1 MPDTFTDRGLETGD
15 WRLEA
20 GNLRLEA
27 GETEKKSQASSL
39 KPQASKALT
48 DSNAKQQCYSAPRI
62 VRVRVETAQM
72 VSGKRTRDEHCT
84 RHWHDDATTCA
95 NPD

>member
-1 MPDTFTDRGLETGD
+1 MPDTFADWRLETGG

-20 GNLRLEA
+20 G
-27 GETEKKSQASSL
+27 GTEKESQASSL

-48 DSNAKQQCYSAPRI
+48 APDAKQQCYSAPKL

-72 VSGKRTRDEHCT
+72 ISGKRTRDEHCT
-84 RHWHDDATTCA
+84 RHWHDDGTSCA

>member
-1 MPDTFTDRGLETGD
+1 MSDTPTDR
-15 WRLEA
+15 R
-20 GNLRLEA
+20 
-27 GETEKKSQASSL
+27 L
-39 KPQASKALT
+39 KPERPGTADERNTVLSAGSPQSHEPARS
-48 DSNAKQQCYSAPRI
+48 SYSAPTV

-84 RHWHDDATTCA
+84 RHWHDDATSCA